1 MVLIAAT
8 VCTKSGKA
16 LVSRQFV
23 EMTKARIEGLLAA
36 FPKLMT
42 GGRQHTF
49 VETESVR
56 YVYQPLDKLY
66 MLLITTKASNILED
80 LETLR
85 LFSRVVPEYCTQLT
99 EAEVLNQAFNLLF
112 AFDEIVAL
120 GYRESVNLAQVRS
133 FVEMDSHEE
142 KIYQAV
148 RQTQEREA
156 ANRMRERAKELQRE
170 RLEAAKRGAPTRSQM
185 AFGSSFS
192 SSSMS
197 SSAVSEPI
205 AEKIPT
211 TPARETAR
219 PAGRSAMKLGSRGTD
234 AESFVSRLRSEGEA
248 VAAPAPLRQDA
259 PKLPPTDHKE
269 VHLRFEERLTLVAGR
284 DGDVQNFELSGLLT
298 LRISNEQYARIH
310 VHVDNQDTRPLQLQ
324 EAVSAAHQCLRL
336 RARPAGRSAM
346 KLGSR
351 GTDAESFVSRLR
363 SEGEAVAAPAPL
375 RQDAPKL
382 PPTDH
387 KEVHLRFE
395 ERLTLVAG
403 RDGDVQ
409 NFELSGLLTLRI
421 SNEQYAR
428 IHVHV
433 DNQDTRPLQLQTHPN
448 VDKEAF
454 RSQGVIGL
462 KQSQRAFPLNS
473 DVGVLKWRLNASDD
487 KLAPLSVNCWPS
499 EGAGGGCDVNIE
511 YELEHEHL
519 TLTDVNIHI
528 PLPSGNIQ
536 VVVHQWEG
544 SYTQKGRVLLWTI
557 PIINKQQKSASLE
570 FTVTPAVPNDF
581 FPLTVTWTSD
591 TSLALLKAT
600 KVTHAEDSSPVDYS
614 QEISFHPDKYEIV

>member
-49 VETESVR
+49 IETESVR

-156 ANRMRERAKELQRE
+156 NNRMRERAKELQRE
-170 RLEAAKRGAPTRSQM
+170 RLEAAKRGQPPRSQTG
-185 AFGSSFS
+185 FGSGFG

-197 SSAVSEPI
+197 SAASEPI
-205 AEKIPT
+205 TEKIPT
-211 TPARETAR
+211 TPVRETTR
-219 PAGRSAMKLGSRGTD
+219 QSTSRSAMKLGSRGAD
-234 AESFVSRLRSEGEA
+234 ADTFVSRLRSEGDA
-248 VAAPAPLRQDA
+248 AAPAAAAPAAAPAPPGKD
-259 PKLPPTDHKE
+259 
-269 VHLRFEERLTLVAGR
+269 VHLRFEERLNLSAGR
-284 DGDVQNFELSGLLT
+284 DGDIQNFELSGLLT
-298 LRISNEQYARIH
+298 LRISNEQFGKIH
-310 VHVDNQDTRPLQLQ
+310 VHVDNKD
-324 EAVSAAHQCLRL
+324 S
-336 RARPAGRSAM
+336 
-346 KLGSR
+346 
-351 GTDAESFVSRLR
+351 
-363 SEGEAVAAPAPL
+363 
-375 RQDAPKL
+375 
-382 PPTDH
+382 
-387 KEVHLRFE
+387 
-395 ERLTLVAG
+395 
-403 RDGDVQ
+403 
-409 NFELSGLLTLRI
+409 
-421 SNEQYAR
+421 
-428 IHVHV
+428 
-433 DNQDTRPLQLQTHPN
+433 RPLQLQTHPN

-454 RSQGVIGL
+454 RTEGVIRL
-462 KQSQRAFPLNS
+462 KQAQRPFPLNS
-473 DVGVLKWRLNASDD
+473 DVGVLKWRLTHTDD
-487 KLAPLSVNCWPS
+487 KSAPLSVNCWPS
-499 EGAGGGCDVNIE
+499 EGASGGCDVNIE
-511 YELEHEHL
+511 YELEQDHL
-519 TLTDVNIHI
+519 ILSDVNITI
-528 PLPSGNIQ
+528 PLPSGNPS

-544 SYTQKGRVLLWTI
+544 SYTQKGRSIIWNI
-557 PIINKQQKSASLE
+557 PLINKQQKTGTLE
-570 FTVTPAVPNDF
+570 FTVTPAIPNDF
-581 FPLTVTWTSD
+581 FPLAVTWVSD
-591 TSLALLKAT
+591 TSLAMLTAT
-600 KVTHAEDSSPVDYS
+600 KVTQADNGSPVDFS
-614 QEISFHPDKYEIV
+614 QDISFHPDKYEIV

>member
-99 EAEVLNQAFNLLF
+99 EAEILNQAFNLLF

-170 RLEAAKRGAPTRSQM
+170 RLEAAKRGQPPRSQM
-185 AFGSSFS
+185 SFGSTGFGSSSVS
-192 SSSMS
+192 SP
-197 SSAVSEPI
+197 ANEPI

-211 TPARETAR
+211 TPARDTSSR
-219 PAGRSAMKLGSRGTD
+219 PTGRSAMKLGSRGTD
-234 AESFVSRLRSEGEA
+234 ADSFVSRLRSEGDVA
-248 VAAPAPLRQDA
+248 ATPAAAPADKPPA
-259 PKLPPTDHKE
+259 PDQKS
-269 VHLRFEERLTLVAGR
+269 VHLRFEERLNLVAGR
-284 DGDVQNFELSGLLT
+284 DGDIQNFELSGLLT
-298 LRISNEQYARIH
+298 LRITDENYGRIR
-310 VHVDNQDTRPLQLQ
+310 VHVDNKDTR
-324 EAVSAAHQCLRL
+324 S
-336 RARPAGRSAM
+336 
-346 KLGSR
+346 
-351 GTDAESFVSRLR
+351 
-363 SEGEAVAAPAPL
+363 
-375 RQDAPKL
+375 
-382 PPTDH
+382 
-387 KEVHLRFE
+387 
-395 ERLTLVAG
+395 
-403 RDGDVQ
+403 
-409 NFELSGLLTLRI
+409 
-421 SNEQYAR
+421 
-428 IHVHV
+428 
-433 DNQDTRPLQLQTHPN
+433 LQLQTHPN

-454 RSQGVIGL
+454 RSQGIIGL
-462 KQSQRAFPLNS
+462 KQSQRPFPLNS
-473 DVGVLKWRLNASDD
+473 DVGVLKWRLTGAGDD
-487 KLAPLSVNCWPS
+487 KLAPVSVNCWPS

-511 YELEHEHL
+511 YELEQEHL
-519 TLTDVNIHI
+519 SLSDVNINI
-528 PLPSGNIQ
+528 PLPAGNISL
-536 VVVHQWEG
+536 VVHQWEG
-544 SYTQKGRVLLWTI
+544 SYVQKGRTLVWSVPL
-557 PIINKQQKSASLE
+557 INAQQKTGSLE
-570 FTVTPAVPNDF
+570 FTVTPAIPNDF
-581 FPLTVTWTSD
+581 FPLTVSWTSD
-591 TSLALLKAT
+591 TSLCLLAARG
-600 KVTHAEDSSPVDYS
+600 VSQAEGGAPVPFS
-614 QEISFHPDKYEIV
+614 HEVSLLADKYEIV